1 MKFTSKEKILLGMLA
16 GAKFTH
22 IMDFMVLMPLG
33 PQLMRTFELNTQQFG
48 FLVSS
53 YTFSAGVTVL
63 LSAFF
68 IDRLNRKKALVVAY
82 AGFLVGTLACGL
94 ADSYVLLMLARM
106 LTGVFGGLLNALV
119 LSIIG
124 DVFSLEKRASAM
136 GVVMAAFSAA
146 AALGVPFGI
155 FIAAQ
160 WQWNWPFLLLAAL
173 SLPILIGIIYYVPD
187 MSVKEEEV
195 EEGAAKPH
203 PFDVLRRIFA
213 NVNQMRALAMTL
225 LLVLGQFLLIPY
237 IAPFMVGN
245 IGFSEMQLVYIYL
258 VGGALTLFTGP
269 MIGRMADKYGHKNI
283 FLIFAALSMAP
294 LLLLTHLPAV
304 GIPIALVVTSL
315 FFILISGRIIPSTT
329 MVVSSVERKFR
340 AGFMSINT
348 AMQQLAAGLA
358 AVISG
363 SIVVDIATD
372 NPEVDAIGQ
381 YEYVGYLA
389 VLLTLLAIWAG
400 RKVVAVKEG

>member
-1 MKFTSKEKILLGMLA
+1 MKLTGKEKILLGMLA

-33 PQLMRTFELNTQQFG
+33 PQLMRTFDLNTQQFG
-48 FLVSS
+48 WLVSS
-53 YTFSAGVTVL
+53 YTFSAGLTVL

-68 IDRLNRKKALVVAY
+68 IDRLNRKKALIVTY
-82 AGFLVGTLACGL
+82 AGFLIGTLACGL
-94 ADSYVLLMLARM
+94 ANSYELLILARM

-124 DVFSLEKRASAM
+124 DVFSIEKRATAM

-146 AALGVPFGI
+146 AAFGVPFGI

-160 WQWNWPFLLLAAL
+160 WEWNWPFLLLAAL
-173 SLPILIGIIYYVPD
+173 SLPILLGIIYYVPD
-187 MSVKEEEV
+187 MSDKAEKHSS
-195 EEGAAKPH
+195 AKANPL
-203 PFDVLRRIFA
+203 DVLRRVLA
-213 NVNQMRALAMTL
+213 NSNQMRALAMTL

-258 VGGALTLFTGP
+258 IGGALTLFTGP
-269 MIGRMADKYGHKNI
+269 WIGRMADKRGHRNI
-283 FLIFAALSMAP
+283 FLLFAALSILP

-304 GIPIALVVTSL
+304 GIPIALLVTSL

-329 MVVSSVERKFR
+329 MVVSSVERKYR

-363 SIVVDIATD
+363 SIVIDIATD
-372 NPEVDAIGQ
+372 NPEIDAIGH

-389 VLLTLLAIWAG
+389 VILTFLAIWAG
-400 RKVVAVKEG
+400 RRVVPVKEET